1 MPGRHGLQIEGHR
14 HRSSGAQG
22 TGRNQSAAS
31 LIKLVCQGR
40 PLGEGHHRFGA
51 VVEQHLSPGKP
62 EREVV
67 EQGIQ
72 ELIQQLTGLVGAAQG
87 VGRSFTHP
95 FRLETRSGLGKII
108 FCQVAP
114 LPAPSSAS
122 LTTAGT
128 SAGTGANEGT
138 PIVLPKTSESP
149 TLLRIRHSMSHVLA
163 MAVQHLFPKAQ
174 VTIGPWTET
183 GFYYDFDNPEPFTEA
198 DLKAIRKEMIRIIN
212 RKLPLQRIEVSREEA
227 RRRIEAQNEP
237 YKLEILDGIQEPITL
252 YTLGDE
258 WWDLCAG
265 PHVDDTGALDPR
277 AFELESVA
285 GAYWRGDENRAQLQ
299 RIYGTAWETPEQL
312 AEYKRRK
319 EEALRR
325 DHRRLGTDLE
335 LFSIED
341 EAGAGLVFWHPRGA
355 RMRLLIED
363 FWRQAHFD
371 AGYELLYTPHVADI
385 GLWKT
390 SGHLDFYAES
400 MFGPMQVDAREYQL
414 KPMNCPFH
422 VLTYASTLRSY
433 RELPI
438 RWAELGTVYRYER
451 PGVMHGLMRVR
462 GFTQDDAHVFCLPEQ
477 ISDEILA
484 VLNLTETI
492 LSTFD
497 FRSYEINLS
506 TRPDKSIGDDAV
518 WDLATKGLVEAL
530 DRKGWTY
537 KIDEG
542 GGAFYGPK
550 IDLKIEDAIGRM
562 WQCSTIQLDFNLPER
577 FDLNYVAADGTRQ
590 RPIMIHRAIFGS
602 LERFFGIMT
611 ENYAGDFPF
620 WLAPEQLRLLPV
632 TDEVLPYAETLL
644 SDLKRQGI
652 RASIDRSGDRLGK
665 MIRHGEQK
673 KIPLLGVIGAK
684 EAEAGAVSLRSR
696 RDGDLGSLEASKL
709 LGSATRANAE
719 RATSLTFAEA
729 P

>member
-1 MPGRHGLQIEGHR
+1 MPVTT
-14 HRSSGAQG
+14 SSPEP
-22 TGRNQSAAS
+22 AA
-31 LIKLVCQGR
+31 I
-40 PLGEGHHRFGA
+40 
-51 VVEQHLSPGKP
+51 
-62 EREVV
+62 
-67 EQGIQ
+67 
-72 ELIQQLTGLVGAAQG
+72 T
-87 VGRSFTHP
+87 
-95 FRLETRSGLGKII
+95 
-108 FCQVAP
+108 
-114 LPAPSSAS
+114 
-122 LTTAGT
+122 
-128 SAGTGANEGT
+128 
-138 PIVLPKTSESP
+138 LPKTSESEQ
-149 TLLRIRHSMSHVLA
+149 LLRIRHSMSHVMA
-163 MAVQHLFPKAQ
+163 MAVQKLFPQAQ
-174 VTIGPWTET
+174 VTIGPWTES
-183 GFYYDFDNPEPFTEA
+183 GFYYDFDSPDPFSEA
-198 DLKAIRKEMIRIIN
+198 DLKAIKKEMVKIIN
-212 RKLPLQRIEVSREEA
+212 RKLPLERLEVSRAEA
-227 RRRIEAQNEP
+227 ERRIQAINEP
-237 YKLEILDGIQEPITL
+237 YKLEILAGINEPISL
-252 YTLGDE
+252 YTLGDQ

-265 PHVDDTGALDPR
+265 PHVAHTGELNAK

-285 GAYWRGDENRAQLQ
+285 GAYWRGDETKAQLQ

-312 AEYKRRK
+312 AEHQRRK
-319 EEALRR
+319 AEAKRR
-325 DHRRLGTDLE
+325 DHRRLGTDLN

-385 GLWKT
+385 SLWKT

-400 MFGPMQVDAREYQL
+400 MFGPMQVDERQYQL

-422 VLTYASTLRSY
+422 VLTYASALRSY

-477 ISDEILA
+477 ITAEIVAILD
-484 VLNLTETI
+484 LTEQI

-506 TRPDKSIGDDAV
+506 TRPAKSIGEDAV
-518 WDLATKGLVEAL
+518 WELATNGLIGAL
-530 DRKGWTY
+530 ERKGWAY
-537 KIDEG
+537 KVDEG

-577 FDLNYVAADGTRQ
+577 FQLEYVAADGSRQ
-590 RPIMIHRAIFGS
+590 QPIMIHRAIFGS

-620 WLAPEQLRLLPV
+620 WLAPEQIRLLPV
-632 TDEVLPYAETLL
+632 TDEVRGYAEEVLGQ
-644 SDLKRQGI
+644 LKRAGVRATLDQSGERLAKLI
-652 RASIDRSGDRLGK
+652 RN
-665 MIRHGEQK
+665 GEQM
-673 KIPLLGVIGAK
+673 KIPVLAVIGTT
-684 EAEAGAVSLRSR
+684 EAEGGSLSLRSR
-696 RDGDLGSLEASKL
+696 REGDLGTMAVAKLIEAASL
-709 LGSATRANAE
+709 ANAA
-719 RATSLTFAEA
+719 RSAGLQ

>member
-1 MPGRHGLQIEGHR
+1 MTAS
-14 HRSSGAQG
+14 RSADP
-22 TGRNQSAAS
+22 A
-31 LIKLVCQGR
+31 
-40 PLGEGHHRFGA
+40 
-51 VVEQHLSPGKP
+51 LSN
-62 EREVV
+62 
-67 EQGIQ
+67 
-72 ELIQQLTGLVGAAQG
+72 GAAPTSTG
-87 VGRSFTHP
+87 T
-95 FRLETRSGLGKII
+95 
-108 FCQVAP
+108 AP
-114 LPAPSSAS
+114 VEGSKAAAP
-122 LTTAGT
+122 
-128 SAGTGANEGT
+128 GTGAPGAPAPLVASGEAT
-138 PIVLPKTSESP
+138 VAISLPKTSESP
-149 TLLRIRHSMSHVLA
+149 QLLRIRHSMSHVLA
-163 MAVQHLFPKAQ
+163 MAVQKLFPKAQ
-174 VTIGPWTET
+174 VTIGPWTES
-183 GFYYDFDNPEPFTEA
+183 GFYYDFDNPDPFTEA
-198 DLKAIRKEMIRIIN
+198 DLKAIKKEMGKIIG
-212 RKLPLQRIEVSREEA
+212 RRLPLQRLEVSRAEAEA
-227 RRRIEAQNEP
+227 RISAQNEP
-237 YKLEILDGIQEPITL
+237 YKLEILAGIQEPISL
-252 YTLGDE
+252 YTLGDD

-265 PHVDDTGALDPR
+265 PHVANTSDLNPK

-285 GAYWRGDENRAQLQ
+285 GAYWRGDEKRAQLQ

-325 DHRRLGTDLE
+325 DHRRLGTDLN

-363 FWRQAHFD
+363 FWRSAHFAD
-371 AGYELLYTPHVADI
+371 GYELLYTPHVADI
-385 GLWKT
+385 SLWKT

-400 MFGPMQVDAREYQL
+400 MFGPMQVDERQYQL

-477 ISDEILA
+477 IGDEILRI
-484 VLNLTETI
+484 LDLTETI

-497 FRSYEINLS
+497 FKTYEINLS
-506 TRPDKSIGDDAV
+506 TRPEKSIGDDAV
-518 WDLATKGLVEAL
+518 WDLATQGLIEAL
-530 DRKGWTY
+530 DRKGWAY
-537 KIDEG
+537 KVDEG

-577 FDLNYVAADGTRQ
+577 FNLEYVAADGSRQ

-620 WLAPEQLRLLPV
+620 WLAAEQVRLLPV
-632 TDEVLPYAETLL
+632 TDEVRPYAEGLL
-644 SDLKRQGI
+644 AQLKAAGV
-652 RASIDRSGDRLGK
+652 RAAIDHSGDRLGK
-665 MIRHGEQK
+665 LIRNGEQQ
-673 KIPLLGVIGAK
+673 KIPVLAVIGAQ
-684 EAEAGAVSLRSR
+684 EAENGSVSLRSR
-696 RDGDLGSLEASKL
+696 RDGDLGAVTIETL
-709 LGSATRANAE
+709 LAAATQANTE
-719 RATSLTFAEA
+719 RAPGLGLATSQPA
-729 P
+729 

>member
-1 MPGRHGLQIEGHR
+1 MPVTT
-14 HRSSGAQG
+14 SSPEP
-22 TGRNQSAAS
+22 AA
-31 LIKLVCQGR
+31 I
-40 PLGEGHHRFGA
+40 
-51 VVEQHLSPGKP
+51 
-62 EREVV
+62 
-67 EQGIQ
+67 
-72 ELIQQLTGLVGAAQG
+72 T
-87 VGRSFTHP
+87 
-95 FRLETRSGLGKII
+95 
-108 FCQVAP
+108 
-114 LPAPSSAS
+114 
-122 LTTAGT
+122 
-128 SAGTGANEGT
+128 
-138 PIVLPKTSESP
+138 LPKTSESEQ
-149 TLLRIRHSMSHVLA
+149 LLRIRHSMSHVMA
-163 MAVQHLFPKAQ
+163 MAVQKLFPQAQ
-174 VTIGPWTET
+174 VTIGPWTES
-183 GFYYDFDNPEPFTEA
+183 GFYYDFDSPDPFSEA
-198 DLKAIRKEMIRIIN
+198 DLKAIKKEMVKIIN
-212 RKLPLQRIEVSREEA
+212 RKLPLERLEVSRAEA
-227 RRRIEAQNEP
+227 ERRIQAINEP
-237 YKLEILDGIQEPITL
+237 YKLEILAGIKEPISL
-252 YTLGDE
+252 YTLGDQ

-265 PHVDDTGALDPR
+265 PHVAHTGELNAK

-285 GAYWRGDENRAQLQ
+285 GAYWRGDETKAQLQ

-312 AEYKRRK
+312 AEHQRRK
-319 EEALRR
+319 AEAKRR
-325 DHRRLGTDLE
+325 DHRRLGTDLN

-385 GLWKT
+385 SLWKT

-400 MFGPMQVDAREYQL
+400 MFGPMQVDERQYQL

-422 VLTYASTLRSY
+422 VLTYASALRSY

-477 ISDEILA
+477 ITAEIVAILD
-484 VLNLTETI
+484 LTEQI

-506 TRPDKSIGDDAV
+506 TRPAKSIGEDAV
-518 WDLATKGLVEAL
+518 WELATNGLIGAL
-530 DRKGWTY
+530 ERKGWAY
-537 KIDEG
+537 KVDEG

-577 FDLNYVAADGTRQ
+577 FELEYVAADGSRRQ
-590 RPIMIHRAIFGS
+590 PIMIHRAIFGS

-620 WLAPEQLRLLPV
+620 WLAPEQIRLLPV
-632 TDEVLPYAETLL
+632 TDEVRGYAEEVLGQ
-644 SDLKRQGI
+644 LKRAGVRATLDQSGERLAKLI
-652 RASIDRSGDRLGK
+652 RN
-665 MIRHGEQK
+665 GEQM
-673 KIPLLGVIGAK
+673 KIPVLAVIGTT
-684 EAEAGAVSLRSR
+684 EAEGGSLSLRSR
-696 RDGDLGSLEASKL
+696 REGDLGSMAVAKLIEAASL
-709 LGSATRANAE
+709 ANAA
-719 RATSLTFAEA
+719 RCAGLK

>member
-1 MPGRHGLQIEGHR
+1 MAGPEQETV
-14 HRSSGAQG
+14 SSV
-22 TGRNQSAAS
+22 AA
-31 LIKLVCQGR
+31 
-40 PLGEGHHRFGA
+40 
-51 VVEQHLSPGKP
+51 
-62 EREVV
+62 
-67 EQGIQ
+67 
-72 ELIQQLTGLVGAAQG
+72 T
-87 VGRSFTHP
+87 T
-95 FRLETRSGLGKII
+95 
-108 FCQVAP
+108 
-114 LPAPSSAS
+114 PAP
-122 LTTAGT
+122 TA
-128 SAGTGANEGT
+128 
-138 PIVLPKTSESP
+138 PVVLPKTSDSEN
-149 TLLRIRHSMSHVLA
+149 LLKIRHSMSHVMA
-163 MAVQHLFPKAQ
+163 MAVQELFPQAQ

-198 DLKAIRKEMIRIIN
+198 DLKAIKKEMGKIIG
-212 RKLPLQRIEVSREEA
+212 RKLPLERIEVSRDEA
-227 RRRIEAQNEP
+227 ERRIKAQNEP
-237 YKLEILDGIQEPITL
+237 YKLEILERLVEPITL
-252 YTLGDE
+252 YTLGE
-258 WWDLCAG
+258 QWWDLCAG
-265 PHVDDTGALDPR
+265 PHVTNTSELNPK

-285 GAYWRGDENRAQLQ
+285 GAYWRGDETKAQLQ
-299 RIYGTAWETPEQL
+299 RIYGTAWETAEQL
-312 AEYKRRK
+312 SEHRRRK

-325 DHRRLGTDLE
+325 DHRRLGKDLD

-363 FWRQAHFD
+363 FWKQAHFEGD
-371 AGYELLYTPHVADI
+371 YELLYTPHVADI
-385 GLWKT
+385 SLWKT

-400 MFGPMQVDAREYQL
+400 MFGPMEVDERQYQL

-422 VLTYASTLRSY
+422 VLTYASKLRSY

-477 ISDEILA
+477 ISDEILQI
-484 VLNLTETI
+484 LNLTERI

-497 FRSYEINLS
+497 FSNYEINLS
-506 TRPDKSIGDDAV
+506 TKPDKAIGDDAV
-518 WDLATKGLVEAL
+518 WELATKGLIEAL
-530 DRKGWTY
+530 ERKGWDY

-577 FDLNYVAADGTRQ
+577 FALDYIAADGSKQ

-620 WLAPEQLRLLPV
+620 WLAPEQIRLLPV
-632 TDEVLPYAETLL
+632 TDEVLGYAEELQTQ
-644 SDLKRQGI
+644 LKAAGI

-665 MIRHGEQK
+665 LIRTGEQM
-673 KIPLLGVIGAK
+673 KIPVLAVIGAK
-684 EAEAGAVSLRSR
+684 EAEQGAASLRSR
-696 RDGDLGSLEASKL
+696 RDGDLGVITKERLISTAQSANQERQASLSFA
-709 LGSATRANAE
+709 GSE
-719 RATSLTFAEA
+719 SIGE
-729 P
+729 